1 MQRFYR
7 SAMQPLTDFSVIL
20 VDNGPQ
26 RLNTNPLN
34 TLEL

>member
-1 MQRFYR
+1 
-7 SAMQPLTDFSVIL
+7 MQPLADFSVIL

-26 RLNTNPLN
+26 RLNINPLN